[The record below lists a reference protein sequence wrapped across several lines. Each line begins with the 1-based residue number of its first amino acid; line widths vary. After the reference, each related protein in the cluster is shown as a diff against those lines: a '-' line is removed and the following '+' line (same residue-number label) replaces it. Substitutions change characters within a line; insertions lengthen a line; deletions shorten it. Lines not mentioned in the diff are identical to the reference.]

1 MRFGNVT
8 TDDIPVPF
16 LDVLLLSNYPDAP
29 TTAASRWL
37 HDVHVT
43 EVTQLTVLDKTLVVL
58 WENVSGWCNIKISAV
73 MAFHAL
79 DVSPQVVLATYAPRA
94 CEVVDLLITVQVLY
108 ATLLEEARPADV
120 PV

>member
-1 MRFGNVT
+1 MRFGDVT

-16 LDVLLLSNYPDAP
+16 LDFLLFANDPDAS

-43 EVTQLTVLDKTLVVL
+43 EVTQLTVLNETLVVL

-79 DVSPQVVLATYAPRA
+79 DVSPQVVLATDAPRA
-94 CEVVDLLITVQVLY
+94 CEVVDLLIAV
-108 ATLLEEARPADV
+108 
-120 PV
+120 